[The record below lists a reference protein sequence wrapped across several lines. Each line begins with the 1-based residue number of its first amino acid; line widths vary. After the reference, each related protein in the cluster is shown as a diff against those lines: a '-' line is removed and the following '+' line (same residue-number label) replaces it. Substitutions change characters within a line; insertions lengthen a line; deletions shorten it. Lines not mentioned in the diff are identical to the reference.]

1 MTWYNRLHWMA
12 CSSCFAAYT
21 IKLCNSWFGAC
32 LRYRHQFLVVEESDA
47 GAIRF
52 FDLAKVI
59 EFFCVHSGALKLYL
73 AVFARLQNAT
83 GHKFFVE
90 EEGNTGAIEILFQ
103 VNLSMYSV

>member
-1 MTWYNRLHWMA
+1 VVRGMLTLPA
-12 CSSCFAAYT
+12 S
-21 IKLCNSWFGAC
+21 IFG
-32 LRYRHQFLVVEESDA
+32 VEESDA